1 MRYVAAVE
9 GFAKEEDEILVPL
22 VAVGE
27 VEHHH
32 PSVFSNVTLV
42 RLSQLMNA

>member
-22 VAVGE
+22 VASE
-27 VEHHH
+27 ELAYHQ
-32 PSVFSNVTLV
+32 PLVFAKVTLV
-42 RLSQLMNA
+42 RLEQL